1 MSSVKK
7 LDVNKIVEN
16 VEKLH
21 SLPTI
26 YHQLDKAI
34 NDPHSSTNQ
43 ISAIISEDTS
53 LTARLLKLANS
64 AFFNFPSKVD
74 TITMAV
80 SIIGTRQIR
89 DLALA
94 TSVIEMFDG
103 IPENVINMESFWKH
117 SIGCGV
123 SARVLGNFRNSN
135 NVETF
140 FVAGL
145 LHDLGSLAVY
155 SQIPKAAKKI
165 LTYTKEKHVALVD
178 VERKL
183 MTADHPTI
191 GSMLLKKWKLPHHL
205 VEAVQYH
212 HNPSKNLTPSDL
224 CDTIHIADIIST
236 GLALGDSGDT
246 MVPKLDIDA
255 LSRSKITDS
264 MLSKVVKTMDKQ
276 YQDFIN
282 IVLNKE

>member
-1 MSSVKK
+1 MSSAKK

-123 SARVLGNFRNSN
+123 CARVLGTFRNSN

-155 SQIPKAAKKI
+155 SQIPKAAEKI
-165 LTYTKEKHVALVD
+165 LGYAKEKHIALID

-183 MTADHPTI
+183 MTADHATI

-205 VEAVQYH
+205 VEAVQH
-212 HNPSKNLTPSDL
+212 HHTPSKSLSPSDL

-236 GLALGDSGDT
+236 GLALGDSGDI

-255 LSRSKITDS
+255 LSRSKITDT
-264 MLSKVVKTMDKQ
+264 MLSRVVKTMDKQ
-276 YQDFIN
+276 YQDFVN